1 METTYGEMK
10 AEKIPDETQ
19 TNRVIKR
26 LCVGK
31 WAGLTTSIL
40 PVPPV
45 QTLAVWLILSQC
57 EGAEVRRSWWFR
69 LRVNGVP

>member
-26 LCVGK
+26 LWCGEVGWSYYINSSCTTCPNTSCVVDIV
-31 WAGLTTSIL
+31 T
-40 PVPPV
+40 V
-45 QTLAVWLILSQC
+45 
-57 EGAEVRRSWWFR
+57 
-69 LRVNGVP
+69 